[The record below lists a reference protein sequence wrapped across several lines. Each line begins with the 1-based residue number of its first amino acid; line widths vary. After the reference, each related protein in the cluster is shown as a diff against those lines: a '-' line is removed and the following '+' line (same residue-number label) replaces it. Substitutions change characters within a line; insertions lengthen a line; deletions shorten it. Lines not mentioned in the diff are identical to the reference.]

1 MELRRVLLN
10 KTFLAVQAALVLLN
24 CFFFIY
30 QQSDGQGD
38 FRAYGDAYHRKVQ
51 ELSALS
57 WEEGLD
63 RCIKLQ
69 DDALE
74 LMLADQWEYS
84 AENNRDLRVAE
95 QLESQYAYL
104 LGYEAYLDKIDADVE
119 KLQAVSLFSD
129 PDSPAYQ
136 NTVKTAADFGAMRGV
151 ELTPGHDLAVTSFFQ
166 DKWADY
172 SVLILMCVVCGLF
185 MAERKEGLWPMIY
198 AAPGGRRRLA
208 CKRVGLLFTAA
219 WLAAVLIVG
228 TKILLCGWVF
238 HGLGEWDRVLQSIPM
253 FRNVPTPMTIGE
265 FWLLYL
271 TVKALG
277 AFWIG
282 LVLWAVLSSIA
293 NLGLALGAAGLF
305 WGVEFACTAIASS
318 SMFAPLRYVNVF
330 SYVDFGTVFT
340 RYLNI
345 SVFGGLVSGSD
356 LVLAILPF
364 LCVSFAAWNLAIA
377 RRKHPVAP
385 VNRLLRWADGIQ
397 KKLDPKLAGGGEF
410 CKLLIRRKGVLL
422 LILLAFVLYQKA
434 EPPRKYVPYDPYVQ
448 HYQARFAGPITDDT
462 IQSIEA
468 ELAKPLDTGNSV
480 GLRTV
485 QLFAQ
490 DAPEGSWIVPTA
502 PYDAIWSDN
511 LNNYHRATAMTALLF
526 LVLLLAPIASQ
537 EPHNDMTILLRS
549 TPGGRRRLLWHKQIV
564 LLAVTAAVWAG
575 VYGAELFKTVQYHG
589 AFQCLAAPAYSL
601 EQFRDTGWTLPLGWL
616 MACYYFAKLVVLLAA
631 GEVSF
636 LLSGRCTKN
645 RDAMLLCCGVLLIPA
660 ALAAIGSDIGEAL
673 SLLLPLGGVELM
685 LP

>member
-10 KTFLAVQAALVLLN
+10 KTFLAVLAALVLLN

-38 FRAYGDAYHRKVQ
+38 FRAYGDAYHRKVE
-51 ELSALS
+51 ELSTLS
-57 WEEGLD
+57 WEEGRN
-63 RCIKLQ
+63 RCIEIQ
-69 DDALE
+69 DNALE
-74 LMLADQWEYS
+74 LMLADEWEYS
-84 AENNRDLRVAE
+84 AENSRQLQIAE
-95 QLESQYAYL
+95 QLESQYDHL
-104 LGYEAYLDKIDADVE
+104 LDYGGYLDKIDADVK
-119 KLQAVSLFSD
+119 KLQSISLFSD
-129 PDSPAYQ
+129 PESTAYQ

-185 MAERKEGLWPMIY
+185 AAERREGLWPMIY

-208 CKRVGLLFTAA
+208 CKRVVLLFTAA

-228 TKILLCGWVF
+228 TRVLLCGWVF

-253 FRNVPTPMTIGE
+253 FRNVPTPMTIGQ

-293 NLGLALGAAGLF
+293 NLGLALGAAGVF

-318 SMFAPLRYVNVF
+318 SIFAPLRYVNVF

-345 SVFGGLVSGSD
+345 PVLSGLISGSD
-356 LVLAILPF
+356 LVLAILPV
-364 LCVSFAAWNLAIA
+364 LCVSFAAWNLVIA
-377 RRKHPVAP
+377 QRKHPVAP
-385 VNRLLRWADGIQ
+385 VNRLLRWADGMQ

-410 CKLLIRRKGVLL
+410 CKLLIRRKGILL
-422 LILLAFVLYQKA
+422 LVLLAFVLYQKA
-434 EPPRKYVPYDPYVQ
+434 EPPRRYVPYDPYVQ
-448 HYQARFAGPITDDT
+448 HYQAKYAGPITPDT
-462 IQSIEA
+462 IRAIGT
-468 ELAKPLDTGNSV
+468 ELEKPLDTGNSV

-485 QLFAQ
+485 QLSAQ

-526 LVLLLAPIASQ
+526 LVLILAPIASQ
-537 EPHNDMTILLRS
+537 EPHNGMTILLRS
-549 TPGGRRRLLWHKQIV
+549 TPGGRRRLLWRKQIV
-564 LLAVTAAVWAG
+564 LLTVTATVWAG
-575 VYGAELFKTVQYHG
+575 VYGAELLKTAQYHG
-589 AFQCLAAPAYSL
+589 AFQCLDAPAFSL
-601 EQFRDTGWTLPLGWL
+601 EQFRDTGWTLPLGRL
-616 MACYYFAKLVVLLAA
+616 MAFYYFGKLLVMLAA
-631 GEVSF
+631 GEASF
-636 LLSGRCTKN
+636 FLSSRCPKN

-673 SLLLPLGGVELM
+673 SLLLPLSGVELM
-685 LP
+685 FP